1 MDTCVYHCLIAMFLK
16 LFSKWLYSCSISY
29 SVVVNFLNKSMINS
43 FYMIIQA
50 MLTCVLCLFFF
61 NVYLSLMPNYVISKH
76 ISIVLMH
83 LLDPVY
89 MTTFS
94 KFGGISRLCCSRVT
108 STSLC
113 NGMSLRYPSQR
124 PRSAT

>member
-1 MDTCVYHCLIAMFLK
+1 MRSLLVI
-16 LFSKWLYSCSISY
+16 
-29 SVVVNFLNKSMINS
+29 
-43 FYMIIQA
+43 
-50 MLTCVLCLFFF
+50 F

-113 NGMSLRYPSQR
+113 NGMSLRYPSQLSSR
-124 PRSAT
+124 YRINAMLETTEVSNVIDT